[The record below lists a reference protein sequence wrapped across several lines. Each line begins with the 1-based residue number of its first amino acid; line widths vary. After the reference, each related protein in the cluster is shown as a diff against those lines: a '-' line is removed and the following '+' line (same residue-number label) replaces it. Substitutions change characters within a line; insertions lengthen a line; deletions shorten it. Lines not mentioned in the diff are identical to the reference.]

1 MFKKIYSQEESGA
14 FVETFVL
21 EPYQSG
27 VLDGLKFAVKDNIDL
42 SGKKTTYG
50 SKPWGA
56 DHFAPVYNALC
67 IDQLLGLAQPVLV
80 RPWQMNSPIALM
92 EKVTFLVPP

>member
-42 SGKKTTYG
+42 AGKKTKIG
-50 SKPWGA
+50 RA
-56 DHFAPVYNALC
+56 HV
-67 IDQLLGLAQPVLV
+67 
-80 RPWQMNSPIALM
+80 
-92 EKVTFLVPP
+92 